1 MGPAYAVRR
10 DRSIPAVL
18 SWVVRPA
25 SAPAASALIG
35 LYRRHLSPRKGFR
48 CAHAALH
55 GGPSCS
61 HAIEAIVNERGLLGG
76 RAAIR
81 TRFEACRAAAAT
93 LRAAGLSSVGASN
106 GGSGRPSR
114 GRRAR
119 RAACEVLDCAGE
131 VGDCPCDA
139 CPSWP

>member
-1 MGPAYAVRR
+1 M
-10 DRSIPAVL
+10 
-18 SWVVRPA
+18 
-25 SAPAASALIG
+25 IG

-61 HAIEAIVNERGLLGG
+61 HAVEAIVNERGVLGG

-81 TRFEACRAAAAT
+81 ARFDACRAAAAA
-93 LRAAGLSSVGASN
+93 LRAAGVS
-106 GGSGRPSR
+106 SGRPSR
-114 GRRAR
+114 AR
-119 RAACEVLDCAGE
+119 RTRRGAGKVLDCLGDL
-131 VGDCPCDA
+131 GDCSCDA